1 MIVKTSD
8 GFCRIIPDD
17 HENGLGYLIEYCD
30 RTERAEIRTFGGTFL
45 EPCRD
50 RSLIDTLQH
59 VQTCEECS
67 DLVCVGN
74 AADEE
79 KEKFPA
85 EWLLDCGYKVQ
96 GSVMTLRRMLLL
108 LEDEIDA

>member
-17 HENGLGYLIEYCD
+17 YESGLGYLIEYCD

-50 RSLIDTLQH
+50 RSFVDTLQH
-59 VQTCEECS
+59 VQTCDECR
-67 DLVCVGN
+67 DLVVVGSE
-74 AADEE
+74 A
-79 KEKFPA
+79 KEGERFPA

-96 GSVMTLRRMLLL
+96 SSVMTLRRMLLL

>member
-1 MIVKTSD
+1 MIIDTSD
-8 GFCRIIPDD
+8 GFCRILPNDY
-17 HENGLGYLIEYCD
+17 ESGLGYLIEYCE
-30 RTERAEIRTFGGTFL
+30 RTERAEIRSFGGTFL

-50 RSLIDTLQH
+50 NCFVDTLRH
-59 VQTCEECS
+59 VQNCEECS

-74 AADEE
+74 VTGEEEE
-79 KEKFPA
+79 KYPA